1 MDLVISIDN
10 STIQVSG
17 SQGVPTWTLL
27 SYLPEWRFG
36 MAGAEHDWHPSLRIY
51 RQPVPGDWRAVF
63 DAAGADFG
71 DWLAAFQDGASG
83 VIL

>member
-27 SYLPEWRFG
+27 NYMPEWRFG
-36 MAGAEHDWHPSLRIY
+36 IEGTSHDWHPSLRVY
-51 RQPVPGDWRAVF
+51 RQPKPGDWRTVF
-63 DAAGADFG
+63 DIVSADFA
-71 DWLAAFQDGASG
+71 DWRMNFQ
-83 VIL
+83 